1 MAHKLVFISVL
12 QSRQQARRAYC
23 PDTYTVIWACLLAIL
38 PPKLFSVYER
48 SKGGH
53 EKGSKKII
61 KVLHCCLLL
70 FMCWCKLQK
79 KTNWNNFV
87 QKGFFIKLFNVVAL
101 VFFIFFHSFKK
112 RKKKNSFKGTGVD
125 CHMNIFKNQWII
137 FSITYFMIIIFSNC
151 I

>member
-1 MAHKLVFISVL
+1 MIEFDLFGVRVVPKLSLLSIYMRTVSSYHLFSFGSFDSFLTGLGWNQKYSVCCSAQMAHKLVFISVL
-12 QSRQQARRAYC
+12 QRRQQARRAYC
-23 PDTYTVIWACLLAIL
+23 PDIYTVCWACLLAIL

-79 KTNWNNFV
+79 KKNWNNFV
-87 QKGFFIKLFNVVAL
+87 QK
-101 VFFIFFHSFKK
+101 VFL
-112 RKKKNSFKGTGVD
+112 
-125 CHMNIFKNQWII
+125 
-137 FSITYFMIIIFSNC
+137 
-151 I
+151 